1 MSDNGYQIRN
11 QNAIHFVTFSVVE
24 WVDVF
29 TRTAYADI
37 VVDSLKFCQHKKSLN
52 IHAWCLMSNHI
63 HLIISARETYKL
75 SDILRDFKKS
85 YCP

>member
-29 TRTAYADI
+29 TRSVYADI
-37 VVDSLKFCQHKKSLN
+37 VVDSLKFCQHKKRLKYS
-52 IHAWCLMSNHI
+52 CLVPN
-63 HLIISARETYKL
+63 E
-75 SDILRDFKKS
+75 
-85 YCP
+85 